1 MKLLSNQWF
10 VGITC
15 SIIASVIWSIGN
27 EYIKIDILNQL
38 FEYKI
43 QFYLWELLMYIFFIA
58 AIVLFVIKIMK
69 NLKFLNYKNDNW
81 SNINWIWEWK
91 KNEKGLYEVSNLNML
106 CPKCNDGVFTVAS
119 MYSKNYDCVKCG
131 LSVPINSFK
140 KPFLSQIQDEIFN
153 EVKKKFPK
161 EIKFIENK

>member
-1 MKLLSNQWF
+1 MKLLNNQWF

-27 EYIKIDILNQL
+27 EYIKIDILNKL

-43 QFYLWELLMYIFFIA
+43 KFYLWELLMYIFVIA
-58 AIVLFVIKIMK
+58 AIVLFAIKIMK

-131 LSVPINSFK
+131 HSIPINSFK

>member
-1 MKLLSNQWF
+1 MKLLNNQWF

-27 EYIKIDILNQL
+27 EYIKIDILNKL

-43 QFYLWELLMYIFFIA
+43 QFYLWELLMYIFIIA

-106 CPKCNDGVFTVAS
+106 CPKCNDGVFTVAT

-131 LSVPINSFK
+131 FSIPINSFK

>member
-1 MKLLSNQWF
+1 
-10 VGITC
+10 
-15 SIIASVIWSIGN
+15 
-27 EYIKIDILNQL
+27 
-38 FEYKI
+38 
-43 QFYLWELLMYIFFIA
+43 
-58 AIVLFVIKIMK
+58 
-69 NLKFLNYKNDNW
+69 
-81 SNINWIWEWK
+81 
-91 KNEKGLYEVSNLNML
+91 ML

>member
-1 MKLLSNQWF
+1 MKLLNNQWF

-27 EYIKIDILNQL
+27 EYIKIDILNKL

-43 QFYLWELLMYIFFIA
+43 QFYLWELLMYIFVIA

-131 LSVPINSFK
+131 LSIPINSFK